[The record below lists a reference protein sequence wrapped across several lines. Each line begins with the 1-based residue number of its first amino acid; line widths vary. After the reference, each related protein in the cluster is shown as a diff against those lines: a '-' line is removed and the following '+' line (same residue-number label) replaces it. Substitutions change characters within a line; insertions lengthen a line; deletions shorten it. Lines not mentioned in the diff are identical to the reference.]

1 VEKTGAAVLYVT
13 VTIGIWEL
21 QRQVNCRVHFP
32 EHQFSKNHHTVS
44 PQSTQSKSG
53 CPESPEICYEYRN
66 AIIAYHFQLGMQQQE
81 ICDRLKVNE
90 AAVSKFIAAIK
101 ELVPNYQLEN
111 ITVILAAPKQRRQ
124 VRSVDLETPNRR
136 ESDVEQDELDKDGAR
151 SSGERHA
158 SGGSFFQACHAHG
171 IESEPA
177 TESACRCS

>member
-111 ITVILAAPKQRRQ
+111 ITVILAAHAAAEAKKTSPKRGPGDSQQTRKRR
-124 VRSVDLETPNRR
+124 R
-136 ESDVEQDELDKDGAR
+136 AR
-151 SSGERHA
+151 
-158 SGGSFFQACHAHG
+158 
-171 IESEPA
+171 
-177 TESACRCS
+177 